1 MILQKNDFTEF
12 LFFRPKA
19 KHVYLAG
26 DFNGWRLVSMVRQ
39 DDGYWLARM
48 ALPCGAYKFRYNAD
62 GQWFADYAAFGI
74 EYGPFGIDSIVRV
87 DHVQQGPQ
95 VPMERQDA
103 PKAPPKAGRR
113 SAAKPRVG
121 AARAPA
127 TVPA

>member
-12 LFFRPKA
+12 LFFRPRA

-26 DFNGWRLVSMVRQ
+26 DFNGWRLVSMTGQ
-39 DDGYWLARM
+39 DDGYWLARL
-48 ALPCGAYKFRYNAD
+48 ALPCGVYKFRYNAD

-87 DHVQQGPQ
+87 DPVQVARPLVQ
-95 VPMERQDA
+95 RQDV
-103 PKAPPKAGRR
+103 PRETRNAGPRI
-113 SAAKPRVG
+113 AAKPRAS
-121 AARAPA
+121 AASAPA

>member
-1 MILQKNDFTEF
+1 MILQKSDFTEF

-26 DFNGWRLVSMVRQ
+26 DFNGWRLVSMIRQ
-39 DDGYWLARM
+39 DDGYWLARL
-48 ALPCGAYKFRYNAD
+48 ALPRGVYKFRYNAD

-87 DHVQQGPQ
+87 EAGRGAW
-95 VPMERQDA
+95 VPA
-103 PKAPPKAGRR
+103 PKQDVPAKAIKARQR
-113 SAAKPRVG
+113 VLAK
-121 AARAPA
+121 ARTRTAKVPA